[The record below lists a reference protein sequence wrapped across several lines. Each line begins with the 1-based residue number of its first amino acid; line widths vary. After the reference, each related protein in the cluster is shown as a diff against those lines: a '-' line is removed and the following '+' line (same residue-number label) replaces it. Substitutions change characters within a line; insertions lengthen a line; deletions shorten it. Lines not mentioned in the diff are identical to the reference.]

1 LFLGISK
8 KMIDMS
14 PELLESEGI
23 FVSKRLLKDQP
34 KSDDQLGR
42 LIALA
47 RHAGWRRALQ
57 TIYGDGPFVDYIVDE
72 SRLSLMPVLPLEP
85 SSSILEIGPGYGQ
98 MTVALSK
105 RVASLDAVEAD
116 LGQARFCKIRTDQEG
131 CRNVRIV
138 AAGEAGN
145 IPFGDCSFDGV
156 VMNLVLEWCGIRET
170 ERSHEDVQK
179 QYLSEIRRVLVPGG
193 FFFVSTKNR
202 YSLRLL
208 TGGRDEHMSNM
219 PFGSA
224 LPRWLGYL
232 ITSGRRQAGYLHSY
246 SELLRMLKLAGF
258 NEIAG
263 FWAAPDMRWPKK
275 YVSYDSDLSVIRDK
289 QLTGLMPIRSRLA
302 MRAVPTRLLK
312 YVAPGLTFLARKPR
326 NA

>member
-1 LFLGISK
+1 
-8 KMIDMS
+8 MIDIS
-14 PELLESEGI
+14 ADLVESDGI
-23 FVSKRLLKDQP
+23 FVSRRLLKDEP

-42 LIALA
+42 LLEVA
-47 RHAGWRRALQ
+47 RQAGWRRALLE
-57 TIYGDGPFVDYIVDE
+57 IYGDGPFVDYVVNQD
-72 SRLSLMPVLPLEP
+72 RLALMPVLPLDP

-98 MTVALSK
+98 MTVELSR
-105 RVASLDAVEAD
+105 RVGSLDAIEAD
-116 LGQARFCKIRTDQEG
+116 LGQARFCKIRTEQEG

-170 ERSHEDVQK
+170 ERSHEDVHR
-179 QYLSEIRRVLVPGG
+179 QYLSEIQRVLVPGG

-208 TGGRDEHMSNM
+208 TGGRDEHMSNI

-224 LPRWLGYL
+224 LPRWIGHLL
-232 ITSGRRQAGYLHSY
+232 TSGRRQSGYLHSY
-246 SELLRMLKLAGF
+246 PKLLGMLRAAGF
-258 NEIAG
+258 NDIAG

-275 YVSYDSDLSVIRDK
+275 YISYDSDLSKVRDK
-289 QLTGLMPIRSRLA
+289 ELTDLMPNRPRLA
-302 MRAVPTRLLK
+302 MKAVPTPLLK
-312 YVAPGLTFLARKPR
+312 YFAPGLTFLARKPTV
-326 NA
+326 